1 MNAKRKVRLRIA
13 GADYLIATEESES
26 YVIALGQEL
35 DNRVE
40 ELMRE
45 NPHVSTT
52 GALVLIALDLCDEAK
67 RSVETSDHL
76 RTQLQEYLAD
86 AAKARN
92 EADELKRERDRLQ
105 REVQFCAQSFRRRN
119 DEKRKTKPPGNFGSC
134 RIHGIGVRGGAHR
147 GGCGVPGG
155 RAV

>member
-105 REVQFCAQSFRRRN
+105 REVQFLRA
-119 DEKRKTKPPGNFGSC
+119 KLAPGK
-134 RIHGIGVRGGAHR
+134 
-147 GGCGVPGG
+147 
-155 RAV
+155 